1 MLSARPSSNACS
13 IGKCRDPLIH
23 TPATRS
29 PIPPT
34 PTALA
39 ARFRMARAVAVLAV
53 LAWAP
58 WGLPAAAAARESS
71 APQAAVAA
79 PAPQGEQPAAR
90 PAGEPAGD
98 ARHADAGE
106 GEAERAESPW
116 AMVARL
122 FNFALLA
129 GALVYFL
136 RSPLMAYLDQR
147 RVQVR
152 SELAKA
158 AELKAEAGAELS
170 VIDAKMGALPG
181 ELEALK
187 RRGAEEIAAEEA
199 RIRAQAEAERQR
211 LIDQAKREIATE
223 LRVAERELKARAGEL
238 AVAVATERVKRSITD
253 ADQARLVD
261 RYVAQVKE

>member
-13 IGKCRDPLIH
+13 IGKCRDPLIR

-34 PTALA
+34 PTAHA
-39 ARFRMARAVAVLAV
+39 ARSRMARAAAVLAV
-53 LAWAP
+53 LVWAS

-71 APQAAVAA
+71 APQAAAA
-79 PAPQGEQPAAR
+79 WRR
-90 PAGEPAGD
+90 PRRRGAGD

-106 GEAERAESPW
+106 REAERAESPW
-116 AMVARL
+116 ATVARL

-158 AELKAEAGAELS
+158 ADLKAEAGAELS

-238 AVAVATERVKRSITD
+238 AVAVATERVKRAITD

-261 RYVAQVKE
+261 RYVAQVRE